1 MEVHMFFYIACATH
15 RFCTCFFMFYVL
27 YTEFMHN
34 QIKQTLRVQELE
46 LLSPLFPSLGKAGT
60 SLEEG
65 ARKGGRK

>member
-1 MEVHMFFYIACATH
+1 MDFAHVFS
-15 RFCTCFFMFYVL
+15 MFYVL

-34 QIKQTLRVQELE
+34 QIKQNLSVQELE

-65 ARKGGRK
+65 ARKGERK